1 MFRSILLIIS
11 AFLLAGHVTALN
23 ITGVFPNQN
32 ITSAQML
39 EIPTGDYT
47 ETCSSTCSPLNT
59 TIINC
64 AENTTCVCADT
75 NERAPDPRVGS
86 NLLLSQYST
95 ACNLSK
101 AVALTIAPTWD
112 GPTDIIL
119 NTPSTV
125 VVVGFGALM
134 AGGFLCMFSSI

>member
-1 MFRSILLIIS
+1 MVSLTEPLLTYLIYPTNPTYLPQPQPTS
-11 AFLLAGHVTALN
+11 STPYLTPLVTALN

-32 ITSAQML
+32 ITSSQML

-75 NERAPDPRVGS
+75 VVTQLVACEQCMFNDLVKQNERAPDPRVGS
-86 NLLLSQYST
+86 NLLLSRE
-95 ACNLSK
+95 
-101 AVALTIAPTWD
+101 
-112 GPTDIIL
+112 
-119 NTPSTV
+119 
-125 VVVGFGALM
+125 
-134 AGGFLCMFSSI
+134 